1 MAEQT
6 KTSYIGLAR
15 RYRPQTFSDLVG
27 QDQVARALEQ
37 QVLQEKV
44 SQAFIFSGPRGIG
57 KTSAARILAKCLNCL
72 KSTKPVPHPCGEC
85 EQCRSITSGNSMD
98 VIEIDGASNNS
109 VDDIR
114 NLQETINHHPF
125 AARKKVY
132 IIDEVHMLSKGAFN
146 ALLKTLE
153 EPPPFVVFIFAT
165 TELEKIPETI
175 KSRCQLFQFRRIP
188 IEDIIRRL
196 DYVVEREKIEMD
208 PGERRAILE
217 TIAFAVDGGLR
228 DALMALD
235 QIAALSDGGVRLDET
250 VRFLGVVEHELLIQS
265 VEWLHQRNTRALL
278 EMVNSLVERGRD
290 LERFVKNLLGFLRD
304 LMILKSGGGEELVNL
319 SGDKLARTKALLWKT
334 EENGKLTEVLTYPA
348 LLNFIQMF
356 MALEAGMRE
365 AVQVRIHLEFAFVKL
380 AAIEPMVDIANLIEN
395 FDKWVGGSPAGAPVQ
410 VPAPSPQT
418 SLPSF
423 GPPAAPAARPIS
435 PPPRPATPDLFGD
448 RKTAAN
454 PVRDLPG
461 QTAEAPQSALD
472 GDDVSVLWPAL
483 LERRKQL
490 GMTLTIALKDCQC
503 LGGAGNVLRLGV
515 PKKSLSLGTLQAAEY
530 QSRVHALLSRLAGRP
545 VGLQIVPVEVARAA
559 ETAASSSAA
568 PTPPSGYGSA
578 SMPAATASSPS
589 AVAPVSRVKEPAPP
603 AFATPRNLQSAIPNP
618 QFFASP
624 PEEGIHPASNLSTYE
639 LYLAQNPAGRIRNAL
654 KNNETLREKAEMV
667 RRFFD
672 GQLLD
677 ASGQEIVL

>member
-15 RYRPQTFSDLVG
+15 RYRPQTFPDLVG

-37 QVLQEKV
+37 QVLQEKI

-85 EQCRSITSGNSMD
+85 EQCKSITSGNSMD

-114 NLQETINHHPF
+114 NLQETINQNPF

-175 KSRCQLFQFRRIP
+175 KSRCQLFQFRRIS
-188 IEDIIRRL
+188 IEDITRRL

-250 VRFLGVVEHELLIQS
+250 VRFLGVVEHELLIQT

-290 LERFVKNLLGFLRD
+290 LERYVKNLLGFLRD

-319 SGDKLARTKALLWKT
+319 SGEKLARTKALLWKT

-380 AAIEPMVDIANLIEN
+380 AAIEPMVDIANLIVN

-410 VPAPSPQT
+410 VPVPSPQT
-418 SLPSF
+418 SFPAF
-423 GPPAAPAARPIS
+423 GPPAAPAAQPIS
-435 PPPRPATPDLFGD
+435 PPPRPGTPDLFGD

-454 PVRDLPG
+454 PARDLPG

-472 GDDVSVLWPAL
+472 GDDVSPLWPAL
-483 LERRKQL
+483 LEHRKQL
-490 GMTLTIALKDCQC
+490 GMTLSIALKDCQC

-515 PKKSLSLGTLQAAEY
+515 PKRSLSLGTLQAAEY
-530 QSRVHALLSRLAGRP
+530 QSKVHALLSRLAGRP

-559 ETAASSSAA
+559 EKTGSPSPA

-589 AVAPVSRVKEPAPP
+589 AVAPASRVKEPAAP
-603 AFATPRNLQSAIPNP
+603 AFATSRA
-618 QFFASP
+618 ASQP
-624 PEEGIHPASNLSTYE
+624 APVFRQLPGPSEETGPSSQLSTYE

-677 ASGQEIVL
+677 ASGQQIVL